1 MANQRIDPTTR
12 PSPGRGIR
20 SHARGDDIGRAVW
33 KPIPVL
39 AILFLLVGL
48 SPAAA
53 TRAPVWRAGFERGDF
68 SEWQKREA
76 LPGDVAVVR
85 TPVRDG
91 RFASRFSVGPGDVP
105 GTSGERAEL
114 SLDNAVTGAT
124 DGQERWYSWS
134 TYFPRDFAPV
144 PDSTWNIFTQFHET
158 APDGCH
164 PNVAF
169 QVNTKG
175 ATPMIRINVRGGRR
189 DAATC
194 EPASQRAWDAV
205 PLRLGQWSDFVF
217 HVLWSASGTRGFV
230 ELWIDGAQVV
240 PKTRLAT
247 LYPGQGAYLKQG
259 FYRAPTQT
267 ISTVYHDA
275 MRVGITRT
283 DVAPLT
289 AR

>member
-1 MANQRIDPTTR
+1 M
-12 PSPGRGIR
+12 S
-20 SHARGDDIGRAVW
+20 
-33 KPIPVL
+33 KPLLVL
-39 AILFLLVGL
+39 VLLFLVVGL
-48 SPAAA
+48 SPASA
-53 TRAPVWRAGFERGDF
+53 TRAPLWRAGFESGDL

-76 LPGDVAVVR
+76 RPGDVAVVR
-85 TPVRDG
+85 TPVREG

-105 GTSGERAEL
+105 GKSGERAEL
-114 SLDNAVTGAT
+114 SLDTAVTGAT
-124 DGQERWYSWS
+124 EGQERWYSWS

-158 APDGCH
+158 AADGCH

-175 ATPMIRINVRGGRR
+175 ATPMIRMNVRGGRR

-205 PLRLGQWSDFVF
+205 PLRLGQWTDFVF
-217 HVLWSASGTRGFV
+217 HVLWSANGTRGFI
-230 ELWIDGAQVV
+230 ELWIDGAQVT

-259 FYRAPTQT
+259 FYRAPTQMIT
-267 ISTVYHDA
+267 TVYHDA
-275 MRVGITRT
+275 MRIGSTREDVTSVG
-283 DVAPLT
+283 
-289 AR
+289 